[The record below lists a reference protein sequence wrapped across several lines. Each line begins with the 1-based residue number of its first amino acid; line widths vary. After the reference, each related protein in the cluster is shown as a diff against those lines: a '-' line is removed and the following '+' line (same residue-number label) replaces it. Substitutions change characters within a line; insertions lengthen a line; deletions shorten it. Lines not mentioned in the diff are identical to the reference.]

1 MPQSDPFRSAVRAA
15 SVRFCAC
22 VFAVALDKWFR
33 AVPSP
38 IRRALAML
46 WASSLLA
53 ASRRTSLV
61 IQEPHWAP
69 VRAPAVKINVSGTS
83 DVTKA
88 QPGSS

>member
-1 MPQSDPFRSAVRAA
+1 MRFR
-15 SVRFCAC
+15 AC

-38 IRRALAML
+38 IRRVLAML

-61 IQEPHWAP
+61 I
-69 VRAPAVKINVSGTS
+69 
-83 DVTKA
+83 
-88 QPGSS
+88 

>member
-1 MPQSDPFRSAVRAA
+1 MPQSRPSHSA
-15 SVRFCAC
+15 SVRFRAC
-22 VFAVALDKWFR
+22 VFAVALDKWLR

-38 IRRALAML
+38 IRRVLAML
-46 WASSLLA
+46 WASSPLA

-61 IQEPHWAP
+61 IRESHGAP

>member
-1 MPQSDPFRSAVRAA
+1 MF
-15 SVRFCAC
+15 
-22 VFAVALDKWFR
+22 
-33 AVPSP
+33 
-38 IRRALAML
+38 

-83 DVTKA
+83 DVTRA